1 MPAARQ
7 PAGMQASPQ
16 HRVFHEPSRN
26 RPADEDHRV
35 RQARESANGF
45 IGHSQSMEGMAM
57 KKTMSGRLSTLLVL
71 AAAVAIFWSTAAVAA
86 TSLTYSIFFP
96 PTHAQTKA
104 AEAWAKEIEK
114 RSAGKVKIST
124 FPGGTLTPAD
134 QCYDGVVKG
143 ISDIGMSAFAYTR
156 GRFPQMEA
164 LDLPLGYPSGRVA
177 TRVANDFY
185 LAMKPKALENVKV
198 LYLHAHG
205 PGLLHTKKPVKTLED
220 LKGMKIRSTGFSA
233 KVVTAL
239 GAVPVAMPQGETYE
253 ALSKGIADGTIGPIE
268 VLKGWKQAEVIK
280 STTDCSDVGYT
291 TAFFVVMNLK
301 KWNALPPDVR
311 KLFEDT
317 SREWVDVHGK
327 AWDEADKEGRAF
339 TLSLG
344 NQIIP
349 LSAQESARWKKAVRP
364 TIEEYIKNA
373 DQKGVS
379 GRKSVTQA
387 ETLITKYRKQY
398 K

>member
-1 MPAARQ
+1 
-7 PAGMQASPQ
+7 MQ
-16 HRVFHEPSRN
+16 
-26 RPADEDHRV
+26 
-35 RQARESANGF
+35 
-45 IGHSQSMEGMAM
+45 
-57 KKTMSGRLSTLLVL
+57 KTTTGTRTIILLV
-71 AAAVAIFWSTAAVAA
+71 AAAVTLVSWTAAQAA
-86 TSLTYSIFFP
+86 TGLTYSIFFP
-96 PTHAQTKA
+96 PTHAQAKA
-104 AEAWAKEIEK
+104 AESWAKEIEK
-114 RSAGKVKIST
+114 RSAGRVKISL

-164 LDLPLGYPSGRVA
+164 LDLPLGYPNGLVA
-177 TRVANDFY
+177 TRVANAFY
-185 LAMKPKALENVKV
+185 QAQKPKALENVKV

-233 KVVTAL
+233 KVVSAL

-268 VLKGWKQAEVIK
+268 VLKGWKQGEVIK
-280 STTDCSDVGYT
+280 STTDCFDVGYT
-291 TAFFVVMNLK
+291 TVFFVVMNLK

-311 KLFEDT
+311 KVFDDV
-317 SREWVDVHGK
+317 SREWIDVHGK

-339 TLSLG
+339 TKSLG
-344 NQIIP
+344 NRIIP

-364 TIEEYIKNA
+364 TIEEYIKDA
-373 DQKGVS
+373 EKKGVP
-379 GRKSVTQA
+379 GRKSVQEA
-387 ETLITKYRKQY
+387 EGLIAKYRKQV